1 MTDPSLLHC
10 QGAPRDLGRAQGQPH
25 AETIRRA
32 LEGEGLSTRRSRWPS
47 WRPLASGAVLGRG
60 PGREI
65 LRHYPHHGERLAG
78 MALAAGVPLDSLV
91 AKNAREMSRDPAM
104 ESRARCIAA
113 PGEPVCLVRE
123 VHDGP
128 DADAVYTVRRS
139 VPEVG
144 FASVE
149 LTKPWFVSAF
159 AGVNEHGLAIVLQAP
174 LEAGSPTGLTATL
187 LVQDCLQR
195 FSTVAACVDWCSK
208 RPSQGASRL
217 GVADR
222 WGDRAQIVPG
232 CAEASPWPSEESE
245 SISPGASGL
254 EVRLE
259 PESRCLRLVSI
270 PSGVETAAFVV
281 QPD

>member
-1 MTDPSLLHC
+1 
-10 QGAPRDLGRAQGQPH
+10 
-25 AETIRRA
+25 
-32 LEGEGLSTRRSRWPS
+32 
-47 WRPLASGAVLGRG
+47 
-60 PGREI
+60 
-65 LRHYPHHGERLAG
+65 

-91 AKNAREMSRDPAM
+91 AKNAREMSRDPAL

-128 DADAVYTVRRS
+128 GADAVYTVRRS

-149 LTKPWFVSAF
+149 LTKSWFVSAF

-174 LEAGSPTGLTATL
+174 AEAGSPTGLTATL

-195 FSTVAACVDWCSK
+195 FSTVAACVDWCLK
-208 RPSQGASRL
+208 RPSQGESRL

-222 WGDRAQIVPG
+222 WGDRAQIAPG

-245 SISPGASGL
+245 SSSAGASGL